1 MSLKEVIRKID
12 FKDNDLKGKVREMA
26 LMLCKEILGQKKILL
41 PKDLKLSGI
50 EKGEAEIPESVYCFI
65 I

>member
-26 LMLCKEILGQKKILL
+26 LMLCKEILGQKN
-41 PKDLKLSGI
+41 P
-50 EKGEAEIPESVYCFI
+50 VT
-65 I
+65 